1 MSAASGAPWG
11 DRFFV
16 VCSDVH
22 GSAKA
27 WRRLEAYLGGAS
39 FLLHCGDLF
48 YHGPRNP
55 LPEGYDPKGL
65 GELVRSAPVPVV
77 LVRGN
82 CDAPVDQL
90 MSSPRV
96 IVDRFAFWWDR
107 LTGIAAHGDDFSS
120 FRQEALAG
128 GFRLALSG
136 HTHVASVVREGDTVF
151 VNPGS
156 LSLPKGKDP
165 ASFGVITSSAV
176 FIVTLD
182 GEVIH
187 SEPL

>member
-1 MSAASGAPWG
+1 MSLDNPWG

-22 GSAKA
+22 GSASS
-27 WRRLEAYLGGAS
+27 WRRLERHLGGAS

-55 LPEGYDPKGL
+55 LPDGYDPKAL
-65 GELVRSAPVPVV
+65 GELLRSAPVTVF

-82 CDAPVDQL
+82 CDAA
-90 MSSPRV
+90 
-96 IVDRFAFWWDR
+96 VDRLVAQPIPMADVFAFWWD
-107 LTGIAAHGDDFSS
+107 GIKGMAAHGEDFTS

-136 HTHVASVVREGDTVF
+136 HTHVASVIREGDTLF

-165 ASFGVITSSAV
+165 ASFAVITPSHV
-176 FIVTLD
+176 WVVTLD
-182 GEVIH
+182 GEVLH
-187 SEPL
+187 CESL